1 MRQAAN
7 RATEYKLTG
16 IVEIFSHENKELL
29 WYLGAG
35 INFLVCG
42 EIINSVSYHIYAYLS
57 NKILLP

>member
-29 WYLGAG
+29 WSLGAG

-42 EIINSVSYHIYAYLS
+42 EIINSVSYHM
-57 NKILLP
+57 

>member
-1 MRQAAN
+1 MRQNAN

-16 IVEIFSHENKELL
+16 IEEILSHENKELL

-42 EIINSVSYHIYAYLS
+42 EIINSVSYHIYLS

>member
-16 IVEIFSHENKELL
+16 IAEIFSHENKELL

-42 EIINSVSYHIYAYLS
+42 EIINSVSYHIYLS
-57 NKILLP
+57 KKYCCLRH